1 MPVMLSPIRIPT
13 RVRSIGIAKKLRFNS
28 PTQVRKTLAHKAQK
42 EKGRSFCR
50 IRLKKVKRKK
60 RKTIINKTAVNIVSH
75 PYYPKDKQREQNHD
89 DAADQFQTLA
99 FC

>member
-13 RVRSIGIAKKLRFNS
+13 RVRSIGTANKLRLNS
-28 PTQVRKTLAHKAQK
+28 PAQVRKTLAHKAQK
-42 EKGRSFCR
+42 EKGRSFCK

-75 PYYPKDKQREQNHD
+75 PYYPKDKQGEQNHD
-89 DAADQFQTLA
+89 DAANQFQTLA